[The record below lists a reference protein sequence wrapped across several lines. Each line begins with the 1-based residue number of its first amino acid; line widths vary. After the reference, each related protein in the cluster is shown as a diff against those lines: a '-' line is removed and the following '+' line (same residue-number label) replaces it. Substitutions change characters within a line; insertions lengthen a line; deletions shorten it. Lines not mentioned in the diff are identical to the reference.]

1 MMTAQPL
8 DKWPKW
14 RDSLVYHLRM
24 KDVPGDKIGD
34 ILLEADAHL
43 RESGETP
50 EDAFGDAR
58 RYADTRTDVLPD
70 RTKAEK
76 AERDQR
82 LLVIALAAF
91 AGTALYAT
99 GAQAIGAS
107 TDALFGLNGW
117 IAFTIGAAI
126 LFIGLWRLPADFVR
140 HPVTNEPMLGDML
153 SFRLVTAMVLIV
165 IGAVF
170 YFLGRFVGG

>member
-8 DKWPKW
+8 DQWPKW

-24 KDVPGDKIGD
+24 KDVPGDRIGD

-58 RYADTRTDVLPD
+58 SYATTRTDALPE
-70 RTKAEK
+70 RSSEEK
-76 AERDQR
+76 EERDQR
-82 LLVIALAAF
+82 LLVIAFAAF
-91 AGTALYAT
+91 AGSALYAT
-99 GAQAIGAS
+99 GAQAIGAG

-117 IAFTIGAAI
+117 IAFAIGAAI

-140 HPVTNEPMLGDML
+140 HPVTNEPMLGNL
-153 SFRLVTAMVLIV
+153 PSFRLVTAMILIIV
-165 IGAVF
+165 GVVF
-170 YFLGRFVGG
+170 YFVGRFVGG